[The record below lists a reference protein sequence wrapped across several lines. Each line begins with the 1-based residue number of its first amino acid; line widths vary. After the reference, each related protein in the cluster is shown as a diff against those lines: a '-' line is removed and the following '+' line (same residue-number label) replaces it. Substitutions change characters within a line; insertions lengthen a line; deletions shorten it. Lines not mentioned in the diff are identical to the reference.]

1 MQITQNRL
9 RLSRSI
15 RTRTNSDNGNQ
26 TFVCVHFNEVLLQ
39 TLGLAVETL
48 PIVALLDVQ
57 LYKLFGSEELG
68 LFAEL
73 LSLLLKM
80 SSSPNQ
86 PYSFL
91 SPFVTLS
98 FS

>member
-1 MQITQNRL
+1 MQTAQNRL

-15 RTRTNSDNGNQ
+15 RTRANSDNGDQ
-26 TFVCVHFNEVLLQ
+26 TFVCVHLNEVLLQ
-39 TLGLAVETL
+39 ALGLTVETL

-57 LYKLFGSEELG
+57 LHKLFGSEELG

-73 LSLLLKM
+73 LSLLLQK
-80 SSSPNQ
+80 STSQNQ

-91 SPFVTLS
+91 SP
-98 FS
+98 